1 MNQQYPALQR
11 EVGLAY
17 QLPNHRMKNTLISK
31 AVFSNFGRITIGKA
45 LAVKGLT
52 LLQ

>member
-1 MNQQYPALQR
+1 MNQQYPVLQG

-17 QLPNHRMKNTLISK
+17 QLPNDRMKNTFISK
-31 AVFSNFGRITIGKA
+31 AVFSSFGRATIGKA